1 MLKWATV
8 KIPNGE
14 EVVGSIAIIGN
25 LKIWAE
31 EEFWGVHWV
40 DSYDDIHQGVGTG
53 VESCKQAAEQWLKDF
68 FMPIVKHT
76 VAEVVGTEIFNGDKL
91 EDKASDVLD
100 AVLETISEHNYIEN
114 GEQRTDTSESVGRGD
129 F

>member
-1 MLKWATV
+1 MLKWTEF
-8 KIPNGE
+8 KIPNSE
-14 EVVGSIAIIGN
+14 EINYLATVGQLVICVEEDFWAVRWEYTYDNIHEGIG
-25 LKIWAE
+25 I
-31 EEFWGVHWV
+31 
-40 DSYDDIHQGVGTG
+40 S

-76 VAEVVGTEIFNGDKL
+76 IAEVVGTEIFNGDKL